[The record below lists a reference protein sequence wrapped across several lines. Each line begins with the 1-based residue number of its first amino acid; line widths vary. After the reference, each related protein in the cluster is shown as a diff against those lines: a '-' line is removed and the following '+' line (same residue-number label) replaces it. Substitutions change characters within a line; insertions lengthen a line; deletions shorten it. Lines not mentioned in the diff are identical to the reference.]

1 MTNSREQISKIVINC
16 VQQFA
21 SESEIKIDLSEG
33 ENTRL
38 FGGDAPLD
46 SLGLV
51 SLIVEIEESLENEI
65 GISFVLADEKAMS
78 RRTSPFSR
86 IAYLVD
92 YIDEILKKQKNEE

>member
-1 MTNSREQISKIVINC
+1 MTNSRDQISKIVIRC
-16 VQQFA
+16 VEQFA
-21 SESEIKIDLSEG
+21 TESEIEIDISDG
-33 ENTRL
+33 ENARL

-51 SLIVEIEESLENEI
+51 SLIVEIEEALESEL

-86 IAYLVD
+86 IVYLVD
-92 YIDEILKKQKNEE
+92 YIEELLNKQ

>member
-1 MTNSREQISKIVINC
+1 MQNKRQQISKIVINC
-16 VQQFA
+16 VKQFA
-21 SESEIKIDLSEG
+21 SESEIEIDLSEG

-51 SLIVEIEESLENEI
+51 SLVVEIEESLENEM
-65 GISFVLADEKAMS
+65 GISLVLADEKAMS

-86 IAYLVD
+86 IVYLVD
-92 YIDEILKKQKNEE
+92 YIDELIKSQNNEE

>member
-1 MTNSREQISKIVINC
+1 MTNSREEISKIVINC
-16 VQQFA
+16 VKQFA
-21 SESEIKIDLSEG
+21 TESEIRIDLSEG

-86 IAYLVD
+86 ISYLVD